1 MEPLQT
7 LLLDTEQG
15 SITVRDLVKTEWST
29 VDGKR
34 TSIERNPKGHV
45 TIEHT
50 PDLKTLEDAY
60 WRIKRGQYD
69 PMPQVVVIDTLT
81 ALAGTHRH
89 NVIFKRTGITLSETN
104 RVVDKMMQLGSS
116 QADWGTASDNLI
128 MILRQFRGLPIVT
141 IFNCHERLR
150 EDESNNKEKKLGPAL
165 NAMLLSDVLDF
176 TDAGFRLST
185 IDTKTSVE
193 GKFFEKGTRFLRMTQ
208 SENHFT
214 KIRVAPG
221 QPIPELLPDPSLW
234 KVKDVMKDFFPNR
247 FVIFGTRGAGKTRF
261 AATFSDPKLL
271 PATK

>member
-1 MEPLQT
+1 MEPLHT
-7 LLLDTEQG
+7 LLLDTEAG

-29 VDGKR
+29 ADGKR

-81 ALAGTHRH
+81 ALAGIHRH

-104 RVVDKMMQLGSS
+104 RIVDKMMQLGSS

-150 EDESNNKEKKLGPAL
+150 EDESNNKEKRLGPAL

-193 GKFFEKGTRFLRMTQ
+193 GKFFEKGTRFLRMMQ
-208 SENHFT
+208 SENHYT

-261 AATFSDPKLL
+261 ASTFSDPKLL